1 MGCKAKE
8 WDNFQNTYRYVGIG
22 TLLADGL
29 CIGQGYARSVAPLK
43 GNTTVFSTI
52 VRPKLR
58 DISLSEG
65 TVSLDFQLTM
75 RWLDPSIK
83 SKFTLDDKN
92 AGFVVLSKASIENI
106 WTPDLYILDSRSFKI
121 KDEWASL
128 KRASALT
135 TPIPGISMENNVLIE
150 VQYEIKSTVYC
161 MFYPAA
167 YPMDQQTCNVT
178 FGSGSFE
185 AIFVLYDLRK
195 DLKTPITSKSPTF
208 EIQIS
213 YFDNNERD
221 GSNRIGVNIKIT
233 RILRPF
239 LLKYY
244 VPCIA
249 IVLLSALSFA
259 IPVTAI
265 PGRVG
270 LLVTLFLTL
279 TNLFIHQMVS
289 KSGILIQEIAL

>member
-1 MGCKAKE
+1 M
-8 WDNFQNTYRYVGIG
+8 G

-29 CIGQGYARSVAPLK
+29 CIGPGYARSVVPLK

-52 VRPKLR
+52 ARPKVR

-65 TVSLDFQLTM
+65 TVSLDFELTM
-75 RWLDPSIK
+75 RWRDPNIK
-83 SKFTLDDKN
+83 SKFARDDIES
-92 AGFVVLSKASIENI
+92 GFVVLSKASIESI

-135 TPIPGISMENNVLIE
+135 IPVPGISTENNALIE

-167 YPMDQQTCNVT
+167 YPMDQQSCNVT

-185 AIFVLYDLRK
+185 AVFVLYDLGN
-195 DLKTPITSKSPTF
+195 DLKTPITSKSSTF
-208 EIQIS
+208 EIQICYLDS
-213 YFDNNERD
+213 NERD
-221 GSNRIGVNIKIT
+221 GSNRIGVNIEIT
-233 RILRPF
+233 RVLRPF
-239 LLKYY
+239 ILKYY
-244 VPCIA
+244 VPCMA

-289 KSGILIQEIAL
+289 KKGNMIH